1 MTTNDADKIF
11 AAALAR
17 AARTGSEQDLR
28 DVLNSL
34 REELADDPVAL
45 NQVRSLL
52 AQIQDVA
59 EVATPRP
66 WIDAAVARIM
76 ELERGLAPAPSL
88 LERAKDALRDAVRI
102 IEAQLVGDTFAG
114 AAMQGIRGSAAFQP
128 RQLHFSSELGDV
140 HLQIDRSER
149 GHSVM
154 GQFVPL
160 HLDLLDAEIEAR
172 ATTERG
178 TTSTHLDPGAQ
189 FHFTDVED
197 GEIRIE
203 LDMGKDSLRLVPF
216 RIPSHEEG

>member
-1 MTTNDADKIF
+1 MTTNDADKLF

-17 AARTGSEQDLR
+17 AAQSGSEKDLR
-28 DVLNSL
+28 EVLASL
-34 REELADDPVAL
+34 REELADDPIAL
-45 NQVRSLL
+45 SQIRVLL
-52 AQIQDVA
+52 ARIQDVA
-59 EVATPRP
+59 EVEAPRP
-66 WIDAAVARIM
+66 WIDAAVARIV
-76 ELERGLAPAPSL
+76 ELERSLAPTPGL

-114 AAMQGIRGSAAFQP
+114 AALQGIRGSAALQP

-140 HLQIDRSER
+140 HLQIDRGER

-160 HLDLLDAEIEAR
+160 RADLLDAEIEAR
-172 ATTERG
+172 ATTDGG
-178 TTSTHLDPGAQ
+178 TTSTSLDPGAQ

-216 RIPSHEEG
+216 RIPSREEG